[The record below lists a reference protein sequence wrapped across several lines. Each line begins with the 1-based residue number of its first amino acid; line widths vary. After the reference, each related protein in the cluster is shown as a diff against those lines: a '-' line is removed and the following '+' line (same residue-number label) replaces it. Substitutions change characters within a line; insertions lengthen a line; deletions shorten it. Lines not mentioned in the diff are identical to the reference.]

1 MSEEAKKEEIV
12 EEGEFVEV
20 DLPEEKP
27 SGKIADLAPKEE
39 TTETEEVDVEA
50 QQAIEDVSSEP
61 AEKSQDELEDY
72 SEKVQ
77 KRISK
82 LTRKLREAERGQES
96 AYEYAKR
103 MSEENQHLKTRSST
117 LDRSYLQEA
126 ESRLKSQKQQALAA
140 LKNAHEV
147 ADYDKVAKAQE
158 VLAKIAV
165 EENKVTVSKAQ
176 LEQQINVQ
184 EEQQANY
191 QDYVQPQQQVQ
202 AQPQQNLELAETDKK
217 WVEKNKWFGEDE
229 IMTVSAYAIHNQ
241 LQEEGFDLGTEE
253 YYSEIDKRIRVEF
266 PQKFNESS
274 VKSKPQQKVASAGR
288 VAGNTASNKRQV
300 KLSPSEVQMAKRL
313 NVPLGEY
320 AKYVKR

>member
-1 MSEEAKKEEIV
+1 MSEEAKNEEIV
-12 EEGEFVEV
+12 DEGEVVEV

-27 SGKIADLAPKEE
+27 SGKIADIAPQEE
-39 TTETEEVDVEA
+39 NDEEAEK
-50 QQAIEDVSSEP
+50 AIEDVSEEP
-61 AEKSQDELEDY
+61 EEKSTDELEDY

-103 MSEENQHLKTRSST
+103 IAEENQHLKTRSST

-126 ESRLKSQKQQALAA
+126 ESRLKSQKAQALAA

-147 ADYDKVAKAQE
+147 ADYEKVAKAQE

-165 EENKVTVSKAQ
+165 EENKVTTSKTQ
-176 LEQQINVQ
+176 LEYQQHVQ
-184 EEQQANY
+184 EEQQTNY
-191 QDYVQPQQQVQ
+191 QNYVQ
-202 AQPQQNLELAETDKK
+202 QPQQNVTPQLGEREQA
-217 WVEKNKWFGEDE
+217 WVEKNEWFGQDE
-229 IMTVSAYAIHNQ
+229 VMTMGAMAINNQ
-241 LQEEGFDLGTEE
+241 LEAEGFDVGSEE
-253 YYSEIDKRIRVEF
+253 YYTEVDRRIRKEF
-266 PQKFNESS
+266 PQKFTESS

-288 VAGNTASNKRQV
+288 VAGNPGSNKRQV

>member
-1 MSEEAKKEEIV
+1 MNEEAKQEELV
-12 EEGEFVEV
+12 EEGEVVEV

-27 SGKIADLAPKEE
+27 SGKIADLATPEE
-39 TTETEEVDVEA
+39 TDEEAEK
-50 QQAIEDVSSEP
+50 AIEDVSEEPQQKSE
-61 AEKSQDELEDY
+61 DELEDY
-72 SEKVQ
+72 SEKVK
-77 KRISK
+77 KRIGN

-103 MSEENQHLKTRSST
+103 IAEENQVLKSRSTS
-117 LDRSYLQEA
+117 LDKSYLNEA
-126 ESRLKSQKQQALAA
+126 ESRLKSQKAQALAA

-165 EENKVTVSKAQ
+165 EENKVSESKVVI
-176 LEQQINVQ
+176 EQQ
-184 EEQQANY
+184 EEQQVDYQNY
-191 QDYVQPQQQVQ
+191 YPNQALQNQTQQAAV
-202 AQPQQNLELAETDKK
+202 PELVGRDKE
-217 WVEKNKWFGEDE
+217 WVENNEWFGQDE
-229 IMTVSAYAIHNQ
+229 VMTMGAMAINKQ
-241 LQEEGFDLGTEE
+241 LESEGFDLGSEE
-253 YYSEIDKRIRVEF
+253 YYSEVDKRIREEF

-288 VAGNTASNKRQV
+288 VAGNTSSNKRQV

-313 NVPLGEY
+313 NVPLDEY

>member
-1 MSEEAKKEEIV
+1 MNEEAKQEELV
-12 EEGEFVEV
+12 EEGEIVEV

-27 SGKIADLAPKEE
+27 SGKIADLATPEE
-39 TTETEEVDVEA
+39 TDEEAEK
-50 QQAIEDVSSEP
+50 AIEDVSEEPQQKSE
-61 AEKSQDELEDY
+61 DELEDY
-72 SEKVQ
+72 SEKVK
-77 KRISK
+77 KRIGN

-103 MSEENQHLKTRSST
+103 IAEENQVLKSRSTS
-117 LDRSYLQEA
+117 LDKSYLNEA
-126 ESRLKSQKQQALAA
+126 ESRLKSQKAQALAA

-165 EENKVTVSKAQ
+165 EENKVSESKVVI
-176 LEQQINVQ
+176 EQQ
-184 EEQQANY
+184 EEQQVDYQNY
-191 QDYVQPQQQVQ
+191 YPNQALQNQTQQAAV
-202 AQPQQNLELAETDKK
+202 PELVGRDKE
-217 WVEKNKWFGEDE
+217 WVENNEWFGQDE
-229 IMTVSAYAIHNQ
+229 VMTMGAMAINKQ
-241 LQEEGFDLGTEE
+241 LESEGFDLGSEE
-253 YYSEIDKRIRVEF
+253 YYSEVDKRIREEF

-288 VAGNTASNKRQV
+288 VAGNTGSNKRQV

-313 NVPLGEY
+313 NVPLDEY

>member
-1 MSEEAKKEEIV
+1 MSEEIKNEEIV
-12 EEGEFVEV
+12 DEGEVVEV

-27 SGKIADLAPKEE
+27 SGKIADLAPQEE
-39 TTETEEVDVEA
+39 NDEEAEK
-50 QQAIEDVSSEP
+50 AIEDVSEEP
-61 AEKSQDELEDY
+61 EEKSTDELEDY

-103 MSEENQHLKTRSST
+103 IAEENQQLKTRSSS

-126 ESRLKSQKQQALAA
+126 ESRLKSQKAQALAA

-147 ADYDKVAKAQE
+147 ADYEKVAKAQE

-165 EENKVTVSKAQ
+165 EENKVTTSKTQ
-176 LEQQINVQ
+176 LEYQQNVQ
-184 EEQQANY
+184 EEQQTNY
-191 QDYVQPQQQVQ
+191 QNYVQ
-202 AQPQQNLELAETDKK
+202 QPQQNVAPQLGEREQA
-217 WVEKNKWFGEDE
+217 WVEKNEWFGQDE
-229 IMTVSAYAIHNQ
+229 VMTMGAMAINNQ
-241 LQEEGFDLGTEE
+241 LEAEGFDVGSEE
-253 YYSEIDKRIRVEF
+253 YYTEVDRRIRKEF
-266 PQKFNESS
+266 PQKFTESS

-288 VAGNTASNKRQV
+288 VAGNPGSNKRQV

>member
-12 EEGEFVEV
+12 DEGEIVEV

-27 SGKIADLAPKEE
+27 SGKIADLAPQEE
-39 TTETEEVDVEA
+39 NDEA
-50 QQAIEDVSSEP
+50 AEKAIEDVSEEP
-61 AEKSQDELEDY
+61 EEKSTDELEDY

-103 MSEENQHLKTRSST
+103 IAEENQQLKTRSSS

-126 ESRLKSQKQQALAA
+126 ESRLKSQKAQALAA

-147 ADYDKVAKAQE
+147 ADYEKVAKAQE

-165 EENKVTVSKAQ
+165 EENKVTTSKSQ
-176 LEQQINVQ
+176 LEYQQHVQ
-184 EEQQANY
+184 EEQRTNY
-191 QDYVQPQQQVQ
+191 QNYVQQT
-202 AQPQQNLELAETDKK
+202 QQNAVPQLGEREQA
-217 WVEKNKWFGEDE
+217 WVEKNEWFGQDE
-229 IMTVSAYAIHNQ
+229 VMTMGAMAINNQ
-241 LQEEGFDLGTEE
+241 LEAEGFDVGSEE
-253 YYSEIDKRIRVEF
+253 YYTEVDRRMRKRF
-266 PQKFNESS
+266 PQEFTESS

-288 VAGNTASNKRQV
+288 VAGNPGSNKRQV

-313 NVPLGEY
+313 NVPLSEY

>member
-1 MSEEAKKEEIV
+1 MSEEAKNEEVID
-12 EEGEFVEV
+12 EGEVIEV

-27 SGKIADLAPKEE
+27 SGRIADLAPQEE
-39 TTETEEVDVEA
+39 NDTEAEE
-50 QQAIEDVSSEP
+50 AITDVSEEP
-61 AEKSQDELEDY
+61 EEKSTEELEDY
-72 SEKVQ
+72 SEKVK
-77 KRISK
+77 KRIGN

-103 MSEENQHLKTRSST
+103 ISEENQQLKTRSSS

-126 ESRLKSQKQQALAA
+126 EGRLKSQKAQALAA

-158 VLAKIAV
+158 VLSKIAV
-165 EENKVTVSKAQ
+165 EENKVSVSKTQ
-176 LEQQINVQ
+176 LEHQQNVQ
-184 EEQQANY
+184 EDQQANY
-191 QDYVQPQQQVQ
+191 QNYVANQPQQV
-202 AQPQQNLELAETDKK
+202 QQNVAPQLGEREQS
-217 WVEKNKWFGEDE
+217 WVEKNEWFGQDE
-229 IMTVSAYAIHNQ
+229 VMTMGAMAINNQ
-241 LQEEGFDLGTEE
+241 LENEGFDVGSEE
-253 YYSEIDKRIRVEF
+253 YYTEVDRRIRKEF
-266 PQKFNESS
+266 PQKFTESS

-288 VAGNTASNKRQV
+288 VAGNASSNKRQV

>member
-1 MSEEAKKEEIV
+1 MSEEAKNEEIV
-12 EEGEFVEV
+12 DEGEVVEV

-39 TTETEEVDVEA
+39 HDEEA
-50 QQAIEDVSSEP
+50 QEAIEDVSEEP
-61 AEKSQDELEDY
+61 EEKSADELEDY

-96 AYEYAKR
+96 AYEYAIR
-103 MSEENQHLKTRSST
+103 IGEENQPLKTRSSS

-126 ESRLKSQKQQALAA
+126 ESRLKSQKAQALAA

-147 ADYDKVAKAQE
+147 ADYEKVAKAQE

-165 EENKVTVSKAQ
+165 EENKVTTSKTQ
-176 LEQQINVQ
+176 LEYQQNVQ
-184 EEQQANY
+184 EEQQTNY
-191 QDYVQPQQQVQ
+191 QNYVQ
-202 AQPQQNLELAETDKK
+202 QPQQNVAPQLGEREQA
-217 WVEKNKWFGEDE
+217 WVEKNEWFGQDE
-229 IMTVSAYAIHNQ
+229 VMTMGAMAINNQ
-241 LQEEGFDLGTEE
+241 LEAEGFDVGSEE
-253 YYSEIDKRIRVEF
+253 YYTEVDRRIRKEF
-266 PQKFNESS
+266 PQKFTESS

-288 VAGNTASNKRQV
+288 VAGNPGSNKRQV

>member
-1 MSEEAKKEEIV
+1 MSEEAKNEEIID
-12 EEGEFVEV
+12 EGEVIEV

-27 SGKIADLAPKEE
+27 SGRIADLAPQEE
-39 TTETEEVDVEA
+39 NDTEAEE
-50 QQAIEDVSSEP
+50 AITDVSEEP
-61 AEKSQDELEDY
+61 EEKSTEELEDY
-72 SEKVQ
+72 SEKVK
-77 KRISK
+77 KRIGN

-103 MSEENQHLKTRSST
+103 ISEENQQLKTRSSS

-126 ESRLKSQKQQALAA
+126 EGRLKSQKAQALAA

-158 VLAKIAV
+158 VLSKIAV
-165 EENKVTVSKAQ
+165 EENKVSVSKTQ
-176 LEQQINVQ
+176 LEHQQNVQ
-184 EEQQANY
+184 EDQQANY
-191 QDYVQPQQQVQ
+191 QNYVANQPQQV
-202 AQPQQNLELAETDKK
+202 QQNVAPQLGEREQG
-217 WVEKNKWFGEDE
+217 WVEKNEWFGQDE
-229 IMTVSAYAIHNQ
+229 VMTMGAMAINNQ
-241 LQEEGFDLGTEE
+241 LENEGFDVGSEE
-253 YYSEIDKRIRVEF
+253 YYTEVDRRIRKEF
-266 PQKFNESS
+266 PQKFTESS

-288 VAGNTASNKRQV
+288 VAGNASSNKRQV

>member
-1 MSEEAKKEEIV
+1 MSEEAKKEEMFD
-12 EEGEFVEV
+12 EGEIVEV

-39 TTETEEVDVEA
+39 NDEEAEK
-50 QQAIEDVSSEP
+50 AIEDVSEEP
-61 AEKSQDELEDY
+61 KEKAEDELEDY

-103 MSEENQHLKTRSST
+103 IAEENQQLKTRSSS

-126 ESRLKSQKQQALAA
+126 ESRLKSQKAQALAA

-147 ADYDKVAKAQE
+147 ADYEKVAKAQE

-165 EENKVTVSKAQ
+165 EENKVTTSKAQ
-176 LEQQINVQ
+176 LEYQQNVQ
-184 EEQQANY
+184 AEQQANY
-191 QDYVQPQQQVQ
+191 QNYVQR
-202 AQPQQNLELAETDKK
+202 PQQNVVPQLGERERA
-217 WVEKNKWFGEDE
+217 WVEKNEWFGQDE
-229 IMTVSAYAIHNQ
+229 VMTMGAMAINNQ
-241 LQEEGFDLGTEE
+241 LEAEGFDVGSEE
-253 YYSEIDKRIRVEF
+253 YYTEVDRRIRKEF
-266 PQKFNESS
+266 PQKFTESS

-288 VAGNTASNKRQV
+288 VAGNPGSNKRQV

-313 NVPLGEY
+313 NVPLSEY

>member
-1 MSEEAKKEEIV
+1 MSEEAKNEEIV
-12 EEGEFVEV
+12 DEGEVVEV

-39 TTETEEVDVEA
+39 HDEEA
-50 QQAIEDVSSEP
+50 QEAIEDVSEEP
-61 AEKSQDELEDY
+61 EEKSADELEDY

-103 MSEENQHLKTRSST
+103 IAEENQHLKTRSSS

-126 ESRLKSQKQQALAA
+126 ESRLKSQKAQALAA

-147 ADYDKVAKAQE
+147 ADYEKVAKAQE

-165 EENKVTVSKAQ
+165 EENKVTTSKTQ
-176 LEQQINVQ
+176 LEYQQNVQ
-184 EEQQANY
+184 EEQQTNY
-191 QDYVQPQQQVQ
+191 QNYVQ
-202 AQPQQNLELAETDKK
+202 QPQQNAAPQLGEREQA
-217 WVEKNKWFGEDE
+217 WVEKNEWFGQDE
-229 IMTVSAYAIHNQ
+229 VMTMGAMAINNQ
-241 LQEEGFDLGTEE
+241 LESEGFDVGSEE
-253 YYSEIDKRIRVEF
+253 YYTEVDRRMRKRF
-266 PQKFNESS
+266 PQEFTESS

-288 VAGNTASNKRQV
+288 VAGNPGSNKRQV

>member
-1 MSEEAKKEEIV
+1 MNEEAKQEELV
-12 EEGEFVEV
+12 EEGEIVEV

-27 SGKIADLAPKEE
+27 SGKIADLATPEE
-39 TTETEEVDVEA
+39 TDQEA
-50 QQAIEDVSSEP
+50 EKAIEDVSEEPQQKSE
-61 AEKSQDELEDY
+61 DELEDY
-72 SEKVQ
+72 SEKVK
-77 KRISK
+77 KRIGN

-103 MSEENQHLKTRSST
+103 IAEENQVLKSRSTS
-117 LDRSYLQEA
+117 LDKSYLNEA
-126 ESRLKSQKQQALAA
+126 ESRLKSQKAQALAA

-165 EENKVTVSKAQ
+165 EENKVSESKVV
-176 LEQQINVQ
+176 LEQQ
-184 EEQQANY
+184 EEQQVDYQNY
-191 QDYVQPQQQVQ
+191 YPNQALQNQTQQAAV
-202 AQPQQNLELAETDKK
+202 PELVGRDKE
-217 WVEKNKWFGEDE
+217 WVENNEWFGQDE
-229 IMTVSAYAIHNQ
+229 VMTMGAMAINKQ
-241 LQEEGFDLGTEE
+241 LESEGFDLGSEE
-253 YYSEIDKRIRVEF
+253 YYSEVDKRIREEF

-288 VAGNTASNKRQV
+288 VAGNTGSNKRQV

-313 NVPLGEY
+313 NVPLDEY

>member
-1 MSEEAKKEEIV
+1 MLEEAKNEEIV
-12 EEGEFVEV
+12 DEGEVVEV

-27 SGKIADLAPKEE
+27 SGKIADLAPQEE
-39 TTETEEVDVEA
+39 STETEEIDSEA
-50 QQAIEDVSSEP
+50 EKAIKDVSTEP
-61 AEKSQDELEDY
+61 EEKSADELEDY
-72 SEKVQ
+72 SEKVK
-77 KRISK
+77 KRIGN

-103 MSEENQHLKTRSST
+103 IAEENQHLKTRSSS

-126 ESRLKSQKQQALAA
+126 ESRLKSQKAQALAA

-147 ADYDKVAKAQE
+147 ADYEKVAKAQE

-165 EENKVTVSKAQ
+165 EENKVTTSKTQ
-176 LEQQINVQ
+176 LEYQQNIQ
-184 EEQQANY
+184 EEQQTNY
-191 QDYVQPQQQVQ
+191 QNYVQ
-202 AQPQQNLELAETDKK
+202 QPQQNAAPQLGEREQA
-217 WVEKNKWFGEDE
+217 WVEKNEWFGQDE
-229 IMTVSAYAIHNQ
+229 VMTMGAMAINNQ
-241 LQEEGFDLGTEE
+241 LESEGFDVGSEE
-253 YYSEIDKRIRVEF
+253 YYTEVDRRIRKEF
-266 PQKFNESS
+266 PQKFTESS

-288 VAGNTASNKRQV
+288 VAGNAGSNKRQV

>member
-1 MSEEAKKEEIV
+1 MSEEAKNEEIV
-12 EEGEFVEV
+12 DEGEVVEV

-27 SGKIADLAPKEE
+27 SGKIADLAPQEE
-39 TTETEEVDVEA
+39 NDEESEK
-50 QQAIEDVSSEP
+50 AIEDVSKEP
-61 AEKSQDELEDY
+61 EEKSADELEDY

-103 MSEENQHLKTRSST
+103 IAEENQHLKTRSSS

-126 ESRLKSQKQQALAA
+126 ESRLKSQKAQALAA

-147 ADYDKVAKAQE
+147 ADYEKVAKAQE

-165 EENKVTVSKAQ
+165 EENKVTTSKTQ
-176 LEQQINVQ
+176 LEYQQNVQ
-184 EEQQANY
+184 EEQQTNY
-191 QDYVQPQQQVQ
+191 QNYVQ
-202 AQPQQNLELAETDKK
+202 QPQQNVAPQLGEREQA
-217 WVEKNKWFGEDE
+217 WVEKNEWFGQDE
-229 IMTVSAYAIHNQ
+229 VMTMGAMAINNQ
-241 LQEEGFDLGTEE
+241 LEAEGFDVGSEE
-253 YYSEIDKRIRVEF
+253 YYTEVDRRIRKEF
-266 PQKFNESS
+266 PQKFTESS

-288 VAGNTASNKRQV
+288 VAGNPGSNKRQV

>member
-12 EEGEFVEV
+12 DEGEIVEV

-27 SGKIADLAPKEE
+27 SGKIADLAPQEE
-39 TTETEEVDVEA
+39 NDEA
-50 QQAIEDVSSEP
+50 AEKAIEDVSEEP
-61 AEKSQDELEDY
+61 EEKAADELEDY

-103 MSEENQHLKTRSST
+103 IAEENQQLKTRSSS

-126 ESRLKSQKQQALAA
+126 ESRLKSQKAQALAA

-147 ADYDKVAKAQE
+147 ADYEKVAKAQE

-165 EENKVTVSKAQ
+165 EENKVTASKTQ
-176 LEQQINVQ
+176 LEYQQNVQ
-184 EEQQANY
+184 EEQQTNY
-191 QDYVQPQQQVQ
+191 QNYVQ
-202 AQPQQNLELAETDKK
+202 QPQQNAAPQLGEREQA
-217 WVEKNKWFGEDE
+217 WVEKNEWFGQDE
-229 IMTVSAYAIHNQ
+229 VMTMGAMAINNQ
-241 LQEEGFDLGTEE
+241 LEAEGFDVGSEE
-253 YYSEIDKRIRVEF
+253 YYTEVDRRIRKEF
-266 PQKFNESS
+266 PQKFTESS

-288 VAGNTASNKRQV
+288 VAGNPGSNKRQV

>member
-1 MSEEAKKEEIV
+1 MNEEAKQEELV
-12 EEGEFVEV
+12 EEGEIVEV

-27 SGKIADLAPKEE
+27 SGKIADLATPEE
-39 TTETEEVDVEA
+39 TDEEAEK
-50 QQAIEDVSSEP
+50 AIEDVSEEPQQKSE
-61 AEKSQDELEDY
+61 DELEDY
-72 SEKVQ
+72 SEKVK
-77 KRISK
+77 KRIGN

-103 MSEENQHLKTRSST
+103 IAEENQALKSRSTS
-117 LDRSYLQEA
+117 LDKSYLNEA
-126 ESRLKSQKQQALAA
+126 ESRLKSQKAQALAA

-165 EENKVTVSKAQ
+165 EENKVSESKVV
-176 LEQQINVQ
+176 LEQQ
-184 EEQQANY
+184 EEQQVDYQNY
-191 QDYVQPQQQVQ
+191 YPNQALQNQTQQAAV
-202 AQPQQNLELAETDKK
+202 PELVGRDKE
-217 WVEKNKWFGEDE
+217 WVDNNEWFGQDE
-229 IMTVSAYAIHNQ
+229 VMTMGAMAINKQ
-241 LQEEGFDLGTEE
+241 LESEGFDLGSEE
-253 YYSEIDKRIRVEF
+253 YYSEVDKRIREEF

-288 VAGNTASNKRQV
+288 VAGNTSSNKRQV

-313 NVPLGEY
+313 NVPLDEY

>member
-12 EEGEFVEV
+12 DEGEIVEV

-27 SGKIADLAPKEE
+27 SGKIADLAPQEE
-39 TTETEEVDVEA
+39 NDEA
-50 QQAIEDVSSEP
+50 AEKAIEDVSEEP
-61 AEKSQDELEDY
+61 EEKAADELEDY

-103 MSEENQHLKTRSST
+103 IAEENQHLKTRSSS

-126 ESRLKSQKQQALAA
+126 ESRLKSQKAQALAA

-147 ADYDKVAKAQE
+147 ADYEKVAKAQE

-165 EENKVTVSKAQ
+165 EENKVTTSKSQ
-176 LEQQINVQ
+176 LEYQQNVQ
-184 EEQQANY
+184 AEQQTNY
-191 QDYVQPQQQVQ
+191 QNYVQ
-202 AQPQQNLELAETDKK
+202 QPQQNTVPQLGEREQA
-217 WVEKNKWFGEDE
+217 WVEKNEWFGQDE
-229 IMTVSAYAIHNQ
+229 VMTMGAMAINNQ
-241 LQEEGFDLGTEE
+241 LEAEGFDVGSEE
-253 YYSEIDKRIRVEF
+253 YYTEVDRRIRKEF
-266 PQKFNESS
+266 PQKFTESS

-288 VAGNTASNKRQV
+288 VAGNPGSNKRQV

>member
-1 MSEEAKKEEIV
+1 MSEEAKNEEVID
-12 EEGEFVEV
+12 EGEVIEV

-27 SGKIADLAPKEE
+27 SGRIADLAPQEE
-39 TTETEEVDVEA
+39 NDTEAEE
-50 QQAIEDVSSEP
+50 AITDVSEEP
-61 AEKSQDELEDY
+61 EEKSTEELEDY
-72 SEKVQ
+72 SEKVK
-77 KRISK
+77 KRIGN

-103 MSEENQHLKTRSST
+103 ISEENQQLKTRSSS

-126 ESRLKSQKQQALAA
+126 EGRLKSQKAQALAA

-158 VLAKIAV
+158 VLSKIAV
-165 EENKVTVSKAQ
+165 EENKVSVSKTQ
-176 LEQQINVQ
+176 LEHQQNVQ
-184 EEQQANY
+184 EDQQANY
-191 QDYVQPQQQVQ
+191 QNYVPNQPQPV
-202 AQPQQNLELAETDKK
+202 QQNVAPQLGEREQG
-217 WVEKNKWFGEDE
+217 WVEKNEWFGQDE
-229 IMTVSAYAIHNQ
+229 VMTMGAMAINNQ
-241 LQEEGFDLGTEE
+241 LENEGFDVGSEE
-253 YYSEIDKRIRVEF
+253 YYTEVDRRIRKEF
-266 PQKFNESS
+266 PQKFTESS

-288 VAGNTASNKRQV
+288 VAGNASSNKRQV

>member
-1 MSEEAKKEEIV
+1 MSEEAKNEEIV
-12 EEGEFVEV
+12 DEGEVVEV

-39 TTETEEVDVEA
+39 HDEEA
-50 QQAIEDVSSEP
+50 QEVIEDVSEEP
-61 AEKSQDELEDY
+61 EEKSADELEDY

-103 MSEENQHLKTRSST
+103 IAEENQQLKTRSSS

-126 ESRLKSQKQQALAA
+126 ESRLKSQKAQALAA

-147 ADYDKVAKAQE
+147 ADYEKVAKAQE

-165 EENKVTVSKAQ
+165 EENKVTTSKTQ
-176 LEQQINVQ
+176 LEYQQHVQ
-184 EEQQANY
+184 EEQQTNY
-191 QDYVQPQQQVQ
+191 QNYVQ
-202 AQPQQNLELAETDKK
+202 QPQQNVAPQLGEREQA
-217 WVEKNKWFGEDE
+217 WVEKNEWFGQDE
-229 IMTVSAYAIHNQ
+229 VMTMGAMAINNQ
-241 LQEEGFDLGTEE
+241 LEAEGFDVGSEE
-253 YYSEIDKRIRVEF
+253 YYTEVDRRIRKEF
-266 PQKFNESS
+266 PQKFTESS

-288 VAGNTASNKRQV
+288 VAGNPGSNKRQV

>member
-1 MSEEAKKEEIV
+1 MV
-12 EEGEFVEV
+12 DEGEVVEV
-20 DLPEEKP
+20 DIPEEKP
-27 SGKIADLAPKEE
+27 SGKIADLAPQEE
-39 TTETEEVDVEA
+39 STESEEVDSEA
-50 QQAIEDVSSEP
+50 EEAIEDVSTEP
-61 AEKSQDELEDY
+61 EEKSADELEDY

-103 MSEENQHLKTRSST
+103 IAEENQQLKTRSSS

-126 ESRLKSQKQQALAA
+126 ESRLKSQKAQALAA

-147 ADYDKVAKAQE
+147 ADYEKVAKAQE

-165 EENKVTVSKAQ
+165 EENKVTTSKTQ
-176 LEQQINVQ
+176 LEYQQNVQ
-184 EEQQANY
+184 EEQQTNY
-191 QDYVQPQQQVQ
+191 QNYVQ
-202 AQPQQNLELAETDKK
+202 QPQQNAAPQLGEREQA
-217 WVEKNKWFGEDE
+217 WVEKNEWFGQDE
-229 IMTVSAYAIHNQ
+229 VMTMGAMAINNQ
-241 LQEEGFDLGTEE
+241 LEAEGFDVGSEE
-253 YYSEIDKRIRVEF
+253 YYTEVDRRIRKEF
-266 PQKFNESS
+266 PQKFTESS

-288 VAGNTASNKRQV
+288 VAGNPGSNKRQV